1 MVQKAGLPV
10 VQLRLAAEPFSAAGS
25 LKAGSLSDHSTH
37 DLELCARAGAQRE
50 GPTRDSTFSF
60 MVRDAKCSNLSFNL
74 EGTSW

>member
-50 GPTRDSTFSF
+50 EAYQG
-60 MVRDAKCSNLSFNL
+60 
-74 EGTSW
+74 